1 MINSRNLA
9 MTGSFAVPI
18 VSLGS
23 HFYITDIGGNLN
35 HSTMTL
41 YSANGVTILGG
52 ASTIINANKHFING
66 INDIVSMN

>member
-1 MINSRNLA
+1 MINSKILA

-23 HFYITDIGGNLN
+23 HFYITDIGGNIN
-35 HSTMTL
+35 KSTMTL

-52 ASTIINANKHFING
+52 ASTIINADKHFING
-66 INDIVSMN
+66 ISDIVSKM